1 MYNKFINNYFIVLF
15 SFFPISIILGPAISL
30 INILLIDLSF
40 LFLIF
45 YIREF
50 SFLKSKAVKYLFLL
64 YFYLLFNSLIS
75 IDSTEG
81 IYRNFGFIRIIILFV
96 AVNYFFN
103 KKVFFDKVFFIW
115 LIIIFFVSIDVFLE
129 SYTGRNMLGY
139 GELYGRRVVS
149 FFKDEPIV
157 GGYINAFY
165 LILIGFLYNKFTIQ
179 HKNKILLLSIFF
191 LFAVFLTGERSNAI
205 KAFLGIIFFYSFFKE
220 YKLKYKITYIVI
232 GLIFFISVILNSQ
245 YFKLRYLNQ
254 VNDLLLG
261 KTGDKIYFNLYN
273 SGYQV
278 FKNNMFFGVG
288 NKNYRVVTCNTKLNE
303 TNILTNK
310 YVCSTH
316 PHQIYLELFSEHG
329 LFGSI
334 FILFILY
341 KLIFSKFISNFN
353 RINYIQI
360 GSLIYISLIFLPL
373 LPSGAFFSDYAITL
387 FGFNIAIFYA
397 ASSEMN
403 IFSIN
408 KQKTG

>member
-1 MYNKFINNYFIVLF
+1 MPNKFINNYFIVLF
-15 SFFPISIILGPAISL
+15 SFFPISIILGSAISL

-50 SFLKSKAVKYLFLL
+50 SFLKNKVVKYLLLL

-75 IDSTEG
+75 IDPIEG

-103 KKVFFDKVFFIW
+103 QKFFFNKVFFIW
-115 LIIIFFVSIDVFLE
+115 LIIIFFVSVDIFIE
-129 SYTGRNMLGY
+129 SYTGKNMLGY

-149 FFKDEPIV
+149 FFKDEPVV

-165 LILIGFLYNKFTIQ
+165 LTLIGFLYNKFTTQ

-191 LFAVFLTGERSNAI
+191 LFAIFLTGERSNTI
-205 KAFLGIIFFYSFFKE
+205 KAFLGIVFFYSFLKE
-220 YKLKYKITYIVI
+220 YNIKYKITFIVI
-232 GLIFFISVILNSQ
+232 GLIFFISIIFNSQ
-245 YFKLRYLNQ
+245 YFKLRYVNQFKSLLNK
-254 VNDLLLG
+254 N
-261 KTGDKIYFNLYN
+261 TIYFNLHS

-278 FKNNMFFGVG
+278 FKNNIFFGVG
-288 NKNYRVVTCNTKLNE
+288 NKNYRVATCTE
-303 TNILTNK
+303 IDRANILTNK
-310 YVCSTH
+310 YACSTH
-316 PHQIYLELFSEHG
+316 PHQIYMELLSEHG

-334 FILFILY
+334 LILFIFY
-341 KLIFSKFISNFN
+341 KLIFLKFISNLN

-360 GSLIYISLIFLPL
+360 GSFIYISLIFLPL
-373 LPSGAFFSDYAITL
+373 IPSGAFFSDYAITL
-387 FGFNIAIFYA
+387 FGFNMAIFYA
-397 ASSEMN
+397 ANSEMN

-408 KQKTG
+408 KRT

>member
-15 SFFPISIILGPAISL
+15 SFFPISIILGSTISL

-50 SFLKSKAVKYLFLL
+50 SFLKNKVVKYLLLL

-75 IDSTEG
+75 IDPIEG

-103 KKVFFDKVFFIW
+103 QKFFFDKVFFIW

-157 GGYINAFY
+157 GGYVNAFY
-165 LILIGFLYNKFTIQ
+165 LILIGFLYNKFTTQ

-191 LFAVFLTGERSNAI
+191 LFVIFLTGERSNTI
-205 KAFLGIIFFYSFFKE
+205 KAFLGIILFYTFFKE
-220 YKLKYKITYIVI
+220 YKLKYKITYIIV
-232 GLIFFISVILNSQ
+232 GLIFFISIILNSQ
-245 YFKLRYLNQ
+245 YFKLRYVKQ
-254 VNDLLLG
+254 VKSLLTQ
-261 KTGDKIYFNLYN
+261 KTIYFDIYK

-288 NKNYRVVTCNTKLNE
+288 NKNYRVATCIKLDE
-303 TNILTNK
+303 KNISTNK
-310 YVCSTH
+310 YICSNH
-316 PHQIYLELFSEHG
+316 PHQIYVELLSEHG

-334 FILFILY
+334 FILFIFY
-341 KLIFSKFISNFN
+341 KLIFSKFISNLN

-360 GSLIYISLIFLPL
+360 GSFTYIFLIFTPL
-373 LPSGAFFSDYAITL
+373 IPSGSFFNDYGITL

-397 ASSEMN
+397 SNPEMN

-408 KQKTG
+408 KRK

>member
-1 MYNKFINNYFIVLF
+1 MSNKFINNYFIVLF
-15 SFFPISIILGPAISL
+15 SFFPISIILGSTISL

-179 HKNKILLLSIFF
+179 HKSKILLLSIFF
-191 LFAVFLTGERSNAI
+191 LFAIFLTGERSNSI
-205 KAFLGIIFFYSFFKE
+205 KAFLGIVFFYAFFKE
-220 YKLKYKITYIVI
+220 YKLKYKITFIVI
-232 GLIFFISVILNSQ
+232 GLIFFISIILNSQ
-245 YFKLRYLNQ
+245 YFKLRYVNQ
-254 VNDLLLG
+254 VKPLL
-261 KTGDKIYFNLYN
+261 TENNIYFQLQK

-278 FKNNMFFGVG
+278 FKNNMLFGVG
-288 NKNYRVVTCNTKLNE
+288 NKNYRAATCTKLDK
-303 TNILTNK
+303 TNILTNE
-310 YVCSTH
+310 YICSNH
-316 PHQIYLELFSEHG
+316 PHQIYIELLSEHG

-334 FILFILY
+334 FILFIFY

-353 RINYIQI
+353 RFNYIQI

-373 LPSGAFFSDYAITL
+373 LPSGAFFSDYVITL

-397 ASSEMN
+397 ASPEMN

>member
-1 MYNKFINNYFIVLF
+1 MPNKFINNYFIVLF
-15 SFFPISIILGPAISL
+15 SFFPISIILGSTISL

-50 SFLKSKAVKYLFLL
+50 SFLKNKAVKYLFLL

-75 IDSTEG
+75 IDPTEG

-103 KKVFFDKVFFIW
+103 QKFFFDKVFFIW

-191 LFAVFLTGERSNAI
+191 LFAIFKYFYWDLFVFCFHIHL
-205 KAFLGIIFFYSFFKE
+205 
-220 YKLKYKITYIVI
+220 
-232 GLIFFISVILNSQ
+232 
-245 YFKLRYLNQ
+245 
-254 VNDLLLG
+254 
-261 KTGDKIYFNLYN
+261 
-273 SGYQV
+273 V
-278 FKNNMFFGVG
+278 FA
-288 NKNYRVVTCNTKLNE
+288 L
-303 TNILTNK
+303 
-310 YVCSTH
+310 
-316 PHQIYLELFSEHG
+316 HQ
-329 LFGSI
+329 
-334 FILFILY
+334 
-341 KLIFSKFISNFN
+341 
-353 RINYIQI
+353 
-360 GSLIYISLIFLPL
+360 
-373 LPSGAFFSDYAITL
+373 
-387 FGFNIAIFYA
+387 
-397 ASSEMN
+397 
-403 IFSIN
+403 
-408 KQKTG
+408 

>member
-1 MYNKFINNYFIVLF
+1 MYNKFVNNYFIVLF

-50 SFLKSKAVKYLFLL
+50 SFLKNKAVKYLFLL

-81 IYRNFGFIRIIILFV
+81 IYRNLGFIRIIILFV

-191 LFAVFLTGERSNAI
+191 LFAIFLTGERSNAI
-205 KAFLGIIFFYSFFKE
+205 KAFLGIIFFYAFFKE

-232 GLIFFISVILNSQ
+232 GLIFFISIILNSQ

-254 VNDLLLG
+254 VKNLF
-261 KTGDKIYFNLYN
+261 TEDKIYFNLYN

-288 NKNYRVVTCNTKLNE
+288 NKNYRVVTCDTKLDE

-310 YVCSTH
+310 YACSTH

-329 LFGSI
+329 LFGTI
-334 FILFILY
+334 FILFIFY

-397 ASSEMN
+397 ANPEMN

-408 KQKTG
+408 KKKVG

>member
-1 MYNKFINNYFIVLF
+1 MPNKFISNYFIFLF
-15 SFFPISIILGPAISL
+15 SFFPISIILGSTISL

-50 SFLKSKAVKYLFLL
+50 SFLKNKAVKYLFLL

-75 IDSTEG
+75 IDPIEG

-103 KKVFFDKVFFIW
+103 KKFFFDKVFFIW

-191 LFAVFLTGERSNAI
+191 LFAIFLTGERSNTI
-205 KAFLGIIFFYSFFKE
+205 KAFLGIIFFFIFFKE
-220 YKLKYKITYIVI
+220 YKLKYKITFII
-232 GLIFFISVILNSQ
+232 TGLVFFIFIILNSQ
-245 YFKLRYLNQ
+245 YFQLRYVKQ
-254 VNDLLLG
+254 VKSLFTNEKNKVYFDL
-261 KTGDKIYFNLYN
+261 YS

-288 NKNYRVVTCNTKLNE
+288 NKNYRVATCNTKLDE

-310 YVCSTH
+310 YAWLRRVIWQKSC
-316 PHQIYLELFSEHG
+316 
-329 LFGSI
+329 
-334 FILFILY
+334 
-341 KLIFSKFISNFN
+341 KFF
-353 RINYIQI
+353 
-360 GSLIYISLIFLPL
+360 
-373 LPSGAFFSDYAITL
+373 
-387 FGFNIAIFYA
+387 
-397 ASSEMN
+397 
-403 IFSIN
+403 
-408 KQKTG
+408 

>member
-1 MYNKFINNYFIVLF
+1 MPNKFINNYFIVLF
-15 SFFPISIILGPAISL
+15 SFFPISIILGSTISL

-40 LFLIF
+40 LFLIL

-75 IDSTEG
+75 IDPSEG
-81 IYRNFGFIRIIILFV
+81 IFRNFGFVRIIILFV

-103 KKVFFDKVFFIW
+103 KKFFFEKVFFVW
-115 LIIIFFVSIDVFLE
+115 LIVIFFVAIDIFLE
-129 SYTGRNMLGY
+129 SFTGTNMLGY
-139 GELYGRRVVS
+139 GEGYGRRIVS

-165 LILIGFLYNKFTIQ
+165 LILIGFLYNKFNNQ
-179 HKNKILLLSIFF
+179 HKSKILLLSLFF
-191 LFAVFLTGERSNAI
+191 LFAIFLTGERSNTI
-205 KAFLGIIFFYSFFKE
+205 KAFLGIIFFYTFFKE
-220 YKLKYKITYIVI
+220 YNLKYKITFII
-232 GLIFFISVILNSQ
+232 TGLIFFIFIILNSEYLKLRYVTQ
-245 YFKLRYLNQ
+245 IKSLLTQNKIYFKLQ
-254 VNDLLLG
+254 S
-261 KTGDKIYFNLYN
+261 

-288 NKNYRVVTCNTKLNE
+288 NKNYRVETCAELDKTNTP
-303 TNILTNK
+303 TNK
-310 YVCSTH
+310 YICTTH
-316 PHQIYLELFSEHG
+316 PHQIYIELLSEHG

-360 GSLIYISLIFLPL
+360 GSLIYISLTFTPL
-373 LPSGAFFSDYAITL
+373 IPSGAFFNDYAITL
-387 FGFNIAIFYA
+387 FGLNVAIFYG

-408 KQKTG
+408 KNKIG